1 MTVSIRSVWWQT
13 GMGVSCSKFC
23 CRLGS
28 STAARMI
35 INPHQ
40 PTNPNQVLLKLR
52 WAQRYCYSLVTP
64 LQSVLTCSFKTY
76 FISRSISLF
85 QLFLLQVTSAPVFAA
100 LSTTSAYNPT
110 PLPELT
116 NLDVV
121 KGLGAEDVTK
131 ALERQLFNFPP
142 SVTAAFTGEFYL
154 LDKEEQPL
162 LLKPNVAWSRD
173 KSQSLRLQKS
183 CVRTR
188 LSSPGSSLLR

>member
-1 MTVSIRSVWWQT
+1 MANWDGSVMQQILLQT
-13 GMGVSCSKFC
+13 GLFYGGEDDYQPPPTYQPEPGPSQAEVSPTLLLFSCHSIAKCSD
-23 CRLGS
+23 
-28 STAARMI
+28 
-35 INPHQ
+35 
-40 PTNPNQVLLKLR
+40 LLFQDK
-52 WAQRYCYSLVTP
+52 
-64 LQSVLTCSFKTY
+64 Y